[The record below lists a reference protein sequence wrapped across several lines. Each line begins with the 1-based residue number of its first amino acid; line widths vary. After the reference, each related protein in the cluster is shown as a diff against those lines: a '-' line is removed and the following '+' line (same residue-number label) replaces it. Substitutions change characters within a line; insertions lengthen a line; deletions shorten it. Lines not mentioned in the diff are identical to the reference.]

1 MDKAE
6 GEKLLRDNAEL
17 RAQVAKLVEQIAT
30 SNELIAKL
38 NERVGEL
45 LAAAQRRHR
54 KPTPEKPAAPP
65 PVVVAP
71 PKPEVAPQIE
81 QNKVAVLLPLT
92 GANAAVGQSIA
103 NAANMALLDAG
114 DKRINLRVSPK
125 AGLTLAHK
133 RSDEADHLRASDR
146 RARYKW
152 RGKKCEPAPTFFL
165 PVAVKR
171 STFSHRRERFHERRF
186 RK

>member
-65 PVVVAP
+65 PVV
-71 PKPEVAPQIE
+71 E
-81 QNKVAVLLPLT
+81 
-92 GANAAVGQSIA
+92 G
-103 NAANMALLDAG
+103 DAR
-114 DKRINLRVSPK
+114 KAFEERPK
-125 AGLTLAHK
+125 AP
-133 RSDEADHLRASDR
+133 RS
-146 RARYKW
+146 
-152 RGKKCEPAPTFFL
+152 P
-165 PVAVKR
+165 PVPSA
-171 STFSHRRERFHERRF
+171 
-186 RK
+186 